1 MGAGCK
7 NDRGLAESVKKRQRA
22 TARVCCLRL
31 ITVLCRAL
39 GRESDAS
46 LDRDDAMKTILLALA
61 LFATGAHAAQDPDST
76 PCDGVD
82 EDKQTLECSVYSRDT
97 AVKLL
102 DENFQNLMERVQTQF
117 GANKAQA
124 DEFTGKLK
132 VAQDA
137 WKKLRDADCAVE
149 VFPDKPGTKD
159 YNISQNDCLAR
170 TSDERSEYL
179 ETIAQSD

>member
-1 MGAGCK
+1 
-7 NDRGLAESVKKRQRA
+7 
-22 TARVCCLRL
+22 
-31 ITVLCRAL
+31 
-39 GRESDAS
+39 
-46 LDRDDAMKTILLALA
+46 MKTIFLALA
-61 LFATGAHAAQDPDST
+61 LFATGAHAAQNPDAT

-102 DENFQNLMERVQTQF
+102 DENFQNLLERVNTQF

-124 DEFTGKLK
+124 NEFTAKLK
-132 VAQDA
+132 TAADT

-149 VFPDKPGTKD
+149 VFPATAGSKD
-159 YNISQNDCLAR
+159 YNISMNDCLAR

-179 ETIAQSD
+179 ESIAQSE